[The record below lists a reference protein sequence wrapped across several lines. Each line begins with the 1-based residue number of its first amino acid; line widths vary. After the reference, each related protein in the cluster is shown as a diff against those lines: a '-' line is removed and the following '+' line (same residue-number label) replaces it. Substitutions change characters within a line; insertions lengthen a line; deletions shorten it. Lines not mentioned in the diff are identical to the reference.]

1 MTSSDF
7 CLPRG
12 MWHQEKWSELIE
24 RQGALK
30 TRKLFTQFVPG
41 YHGNRI
47 QGFQVLRGRITTLQA
62 PLQLSAAVE
71 AMIQAV
77 ELLGGNKGASWM

>member
-1 MTSSDF
+1 
-7 CLPRG
+7 
-12 MWHQEKWSELIE
+12 MWHQETWSELIE

-47 QGFQVLRGRITTLQA
+47 QGFQVLRGRITTLQV
-62 PLQLSAAVE
+62 PLHLSVAVE

-77 ELLGGNKGASWM
+77 ELLGGNKGASWT